1 MKMYEQIR
9 NILLACEIEEEK
21 IDSDD
26 YIKED
31 ILDSLTMAEII
42 VAIEDLYAIEIDA
55 EEIIPEN
62 FKNINTIIEVVKKTI
77 ASKN

>member
-1 MKMYEQIR
+1 MYEQIR

>member
-1 MKMYEQIR
+1 
-9 NILLACEIEEEK
+9 LLECEIEEEK

-26 YIKED
+26 YVRDE

-42 VAIEDLYAIEIDA
+42 IAIEDLYSIEIDA

-62 FKNINTIIEVVKKTI
+62 FKNIDTIVKLVDKI
-77 ASKN
+77 KRK

>member
-1 MKMYEQIR
+1 MYEQIR

-42 VAIEDLYAIEIDA
+42 IAIEDLYAIEIDA

-62 FKNINTIIEVVKKTI
+62 FKNINTIIEVVKKSI